1 MDENKDIT
9 DSNRKRLKHNVND
22 LIRGKTTTEDIYKKY
37 MRRAIKIKAK
47 VNFQINLQKADIIII
62 YC

>member
-47 VNFQINLQKADIIII
+47 VNF
-62 YC
+62 